1 MHNKNGRESW
11 PQTVVEVYTACQ
23 LVLFSDWQFSMV
35 TRRQFLHVSTLAGS
49 AVALPTSLLTASLAQ
64 AQSLQVQTLNAST
77 ALISGGAGNVLV
89 NKAANGELLVVDGG
103 HRDTGRELRRVI
115 EDAMDSRRITTL
127 VNTHW
132 HPEQTGL
139 NELLGNRNTRIFAHE
154 NTRQWLSTP
163 IKRLLEDT
171 TYAPLPENARPND
184 VFYHYGDF
192 QHGSTRVEYGYLR
205 QAHTDGDMYVFLP
218 EANVLHAGGVL
229 STDTWPFLDWWC
241 GGWIGGIAEGIETLL
256 TIAND
261 GTLII
266 PATGKPI
273 TKAEL
278 VALRDMYAEIFN
290 SVRGMFV
297 KANTVEQTVA
307 AKPAAKW
314 EAQYGSADAFITLAH
329 WSLIPHLTPDA

>member
-1 MHNKNGRESW
+1 M
-11 PQTVVEVYTACQ
+11 
-23 LVLFSDWQFSMV
+23 F
-35 TRRQFLHVSTLAGS
+35 TRRHFLHVSTLAGS
-49 AVALPTSLLTASLAQ
+49 AALLPAALLTAAPARAAGLS
-64 AQSLQVQTLNAST
+64 VQTLNANT
-77 ALISGGAGNVLV
+77 ALITGGAGNVLV
-89 NKAANGELLVVDGG
+89 SKAANGDLLVVDGG
-103 HRDTGRELRRVI
+103 LKTGARELRSTI
-115 EDAMDSRRITTL
+115 EDAFGDGKGSKKITTL

-171 TYAPLPENARPND
+171 TYEPLPESARPNET
-184 VFYHYGDF
+184 FYHYGDF
-192 QHGSTRVEYGYLR
+192 QHGSATGATKVEYGLLR

-229 STDTWPFLDWWC
+229 STDAWPYLDWWC

-256 TIAND
+256 TVAND

-266 PATGKPI
+266 PATGKPL

-278 VALRDMYAEIFN
+278 LAMRDMYAEIFT

-314 EAQYGSADAFITLAH
+314 EAQYGSADAFITQAH

>member
-1 MHNKNGRESW
+1 M
-11 PQTVVEVYTACQ
+11 
-23 LVLFSDWQFSMV
+23 F
-35 TRRQFLHVSTLAGS
+35 TRRHFLHLSTVASS
-49 AVALPTSLLTASLAQ
+49 AAMLPAPLLTVPFARAAELSV
-64 AQSLQVQTLNAST
+64 QSLNANT
-77 ALISGGAGNVLV
+77 ALILGGAGNVLV
-89 NKAANGELLVVDGG
+89 SKAANGDLLVVDGG
-103 HRDTGRELRRVI
+103 HKSGARELRSTI
-115 EDAMDSRRITTL
+115 EQTMNSKKITTL

-171 TYAPLPENARPND
+171 TYEPLPESARPNET
-184 VFYHYGDF
+184 FYHYGDF
-192 QHGSTRVEYGYLR
+192 QHGSAKVEYGLLR

-218 EANVLHAGGVL
+218 QDNVLHAGGVL
-229 STDTWPFLDWWC
+229 STDAWPELDWWC
-241 GGWIGGIAEGIETLL
+241 GGWIGGIVDGLESLL
-256 TIAND
+256 SVAND

-278 VALRDMYAEIFN
+278 QDIHAMYSEIFT

-314 EAQYGSADAFITLAH
+314 ETQYGSADAFIAQAH